1 MNKKCFYLFGL
12 LAIVMGMFVMSSCS
26 NDDDD
31 DSGIVGTWYGSR
43 EGEEDAYICTF
54 KSDNTYTILA
64 DEYPGISELYKGIYS
79 ISGNVLTITLQEKI
93 GLTKDSD
100 GNWIE
105 IEKSRWTFQ
114 RSTTYTY
121 SISGK
126 ELTLS
131 YTDKAT
137 GKMIYKIYTKK

>member
-1 MNKKCFYLFGL
+1 MSKKIYYQFGL
-12 LAIVMGMFVMSSCS
+12 LTIVMGLFVLSGCS
-26 NDDDD
+26 KDDDD

-43 EGEEDAYICTF
+43 EGVEDAYIYTF
-54 KSDNTYTILA
+54 KSDNTYTMLA
-64 DEYPGISELYKGIYS
+64 DEYPGISDLLKGTYS
-79 ISGNVLTITLQEKI
+79 ISGNVLTISSQERI
-93 GLTKDSD
+93 RLTKDSD

-105 IEKSRWTFQ
+105 IENSRYAYQ
-114 RSTTYTY
+114 RSNTYTY